1 MTAFVPYHREM
12 LTEPAVDLK
21 GVRKRYRGVEALRG
35 ADLRVERGEIFGLL
49 GPNGAGKSTLVKIL
63 LTLVR
68 PSGGSGRVLGQPLG
82 DRATLARV
90 GYLPENLR
98 FPEYLTA
105 RQAIDYFGA
114 LSRVPRPE
122 RRRRGAELLET
133 VGMTAWADRPVRTY
147 SKGMRQRVGLA
158 AALAS
163 DPDLLVL
170 DEPTDGVDPVGR
182 KEIRDVLVAAA
193 AGGKRSVLLNSHLL
207 SEVEATCSRV
217 AILDKGQVLAQ
228 GSIDELAG
236 ADRRQVLEVAGT
248 EPLAAEVLGAI
259 ASVGGSVEPQT
270 NGWRVQVAGHDPMAV
285 QPLVD
290 AIRGSGRLLRSLR
303 PVQSSLEDLFVRLVA
318 ASGGRSAPGGVLKRK
333 AGA

>member
-1 MTAFVPYHREM
+1 MSED
-12 LTEPAVDLK
+12 LAVDLS

-35 ADLRVERGEIFGLL
+35 ADLRIRRGEIFGLL

-68 PSGGSGRVLGQPLG
+68 PTGGSGRVLGRPLG

-105 RQAIDYFGA
+105 RQAIDYFGSLA
-114 LSRVPRPE
+114 KVSRSQ
-122 RRRRGAELLET
+122 RRRRTEELLET
-133 VGMTAWADRPVRTY
+133 VGMSAWADRPVRTY

-158 AALAS
+158 VSLVN

-193 AGGKRSVLLNSHLL
+193 QAGRRSVLLNSHLL
-207 SEVEATCSRV
+207 SEVEATCTRV
-217 AILDKGQVLAQ
+217 AILNQGQVLAQ
-228 GSIDELAG
+228 GTIAELSG
-236 ADRRQVLEVAGT
+236 GDRRYEIEVEDAATTLEPTLVQRLESLGGR
-248 EPLAAEVLGAI
+248 AASHEGRWRL
-259 ASVGGSVEPQT
+259 SVP
-270 NGWRVQVAGHDPMAV
+270 GHDAAGV
-285 QPLVD
+285 QPILD
-290 AIRGSGRLLRSLR
+290 ALRAAGRTVVSLR
-303 PVQSSLEDLFVRLVA
+303 PVQSSLEELFVKAVGA
-318 ASGGRSAPGGVLKRK
+318 DGGRSRPGGVLRK
-333 AGA
+333 GVLG